1 MSDRKNGIMKTV
13 KFPSREQWAELT
25 QRPDFESD
33 RIKESVEE
41 IMAEVKTKG
50 DAAVLGF
57 TRRFDDADLKELK
70 LESGTATEGLGE
82 NLKAAIDLA
91 MENIER
97 FHASQKEA
105 IQKVVT
111 SPGVTCWRKSL
122 PIEKVGLYVPGGTA
136 PLLSSLMMLGV
147 PAKMAGCREIIVCT
161 PPNRDGSV
169 HPAIRYIVQSLGL
182 NVIYRMGGAQA
193 IAAMAYGTKTVPKV
207 DKIFGPGNRYV
218 TLAKQLVQQEGV
230 AIDMPAGP
238 SEVLVVANA
247 ESDAAFVAA
256 DLLSQAEHG
265 ADSQVI
271 LALSEERGEVSEKLE
286 EILKEIETQ
295 VAALP
300 RQEVARK
307 ALENSLA
314 VVFKSDE
321 EAMDFSNTY
330 APEHLILSTE
340 NARELAEMV
349 KTAGSVFIG
358 KWSCES
364 LGDYA
369 SGTNHTLPTN
379 GFARSYSGVSLDS
392 FVKKVTFQEVTR
404 EGLENIGRAVELLA
418 EAEGLQAHKNAVSI
432 RLK

>member
-1 MSDRKNGIMKTV
+1 MKTV
-13 KFPSREQWAELT
+13 KFPEKEQWGELI
-25 QRPDFESD
+25 QRPNFEND
-33 RIKESVEE
+33 RIKDSVEE
-41 IMAEVKTKG
+41 ILAEVKKSG
-50 DAAVLGF
+50 DAAVLNF
-57 TRRFDDADLKELK
+57 TRRFDDADLNELK
-70 LESGTATEGLGE
+70 MDLGGDTEDLTE
-82 NLKAAIDLA
+82 DLKAAINLA
-91 MENIER
+91 MDNIER
-97 FHASQKEA
+97 FHSAQKEEPKK
-105 IQKVVT
+105 IET
-111 SPGVTCWRKSL
+111 SRGVTCWRKSL

-147 PAKMAGCREIIVCT
+147 PAKIAGCREIVVCT
-161 PPNRDGSV
+161 PPNRDGSI
-169 HPAIRYIVQSLGL
+169 HPAILYIAQKLGL
-182 NVIYRMGGAQA
+182 KVIYRMGGAQA
-193 IAAMAYGTKTVPKV
+193 IAAIAYGTESVPKV
-207 DKIFGPGNRYV
+207 DKIFGPGNRFV
-218 TLAKQLVQQEGV
+218 TLAKQLVQQEGT

-238 SEVLVVANA
+238 SEVLVIADAKSN
-247 ESDAAFVAA
+247 AAFVAA

-265 ADSQVI
+265 ADSQVV
-271 LALSEERGEVSEKLE
+271 LTMSEERGDVSDKLR
-286 EILKEIETQ
+286 EILDEVESQ
-295 VAALP
+295 VSALP

-314 VVFKSDE
+314 VVFKTDE
-321 EAMDFSNTY
+321 EAMNFSNTY

-340 NARELAEMV
+340 NARELAERV
-349 KTAGSVFIG
+349 QTAGSVFIG

>member
-1 MSDRKNGIMKTV
+1 MKTV
-13 KFPSREQWAELT
+13 KFPAKEQWNELI
-25 QRPDFESD
+25 QRPDFEND

-41 IMAEVKTKG
+41 ILAEVKNGG
-50 DAAVLGF
+50 DAAVLNF
-57 TRRFDDADLKELK
+57 TRRFDDADLDGIKIN
-70 LESGTATEGLGE
+70 LEADTDDLSED
-82 NLKAAIDLA
+82 LKAAINLA
-91 MENIER
+91 IENIER
-97 FHASQKEA
+97 FHRAQTDEVEKIETA
-105 IQKVVT
+105 
-111 SPGVTCWRKSL
+111 PGVTCWRKSL

-147 PAKMAGCREIIVCT
+147 PAKLAGCREIIVCT
-161 PPNRDGSV
+161 PPNRDGSI
-169 HPAIRYIVQSLGL
+169 HPAIRYIARKLDL
-182 NVIYRMGGAQA
+182 KVIYRMGGAQA
-193 IAAMAYGTKTVPKV
+193 IAAMAYGTLTVAKV
-207 DKIFGPGNRYV
+207 DKIFGPGNRFV
-218 TLAKQLVQQEGV
+218 TLAKQLVQQEGT

-238 SEVLVVANA
+238 SEVLVIANA
-247 ESDAAFVAA
+247 ESNAAFVAA

-265 ADSQVI
+265 ADSQVV
-271 LALSEERGEVSEKLE
+271 LVMSEERGDASEKLGGILE
-286 EILKEIETQ
+286 EVESQ
-295 VAALP
+295 VSVLP

-307 ALENSLA
+307 ALQNSLA
-314 VVFKSDE
+314 VIMKSDQ
-321 EAMDFSNTY
+321 EAMNFSNRY

-349 KTAGSVFIG
+349 ETAGSVFIG

-404 EGLENIGRAVELLA
+404 EGLENIGREVELLA
-418 EAEGLQAHKNAVSI
+418 EAEGLQAHKNAVSL

>member
-1 MSDRKNGIMKTV
+1 EILDEVKNG
-13 KFPSREQWAELT
+13 
-25 QRPDFESD
+25 
-33 RIKESVEE
+33 
-41 IMAEVKTKG
+41 G
-50 DAAVLGF
+50 DAAILNF
-57 TRRFDDADLKELK
+57 TRRFDDADLDGIKID
-70 LESGTATEGLGE
+70 LGADTDDLSE
-82 NLKAAIDLA
+82 DLKAAINLA
-91 MENIER
+91 MGNIER
-97 FHASQKEA
+97 FHSAQKEEPKK
-105 IQKVVT
+105 IET

-147 PAKMAGCREIIVCT
+147 PAKIAGCREIIVCT
-161 PPNRDGSV
+161 PPNRNGSI
-169 HPAIRYIVQSLGL
+169 HPAIRYIAQKLGL
-182 NVIYRMGGAQA
+182 KVIYRMGGAQA
-193 IAAMAYGTKTVPKV
+193 IAAMAYGTESVPKV
-207 DKIFGPGNRYV
+207 DKIFGPGNRFV
-218 TLAKQLVQQEGV
+218 TLAKQLVQQEGT

-238 SEVLVVANA
+238 SEVLVIADA

-265 ADSQVI
+265 ADSQVV
-271 LALSEERGEVSEKLE
+271 LTMSEERGDASDKLREILE
-286 EILKEIETQ
+286 EVESQ
-295 VAALP
+295 VSALP
-300 RQEVARK
+300 RQEVARR

-314 VVFKSDE
+314 VVFKTDE
-321 EAMDFSNTY
+321 EAMNFSNRY

-349 KTAGSVFIG
+349 QTAGSVFIG

-418 EAEGLQAHKNAVSI
+418 EAEGLQAHKNAVSL